1 MTRYLLTAVAAV
13 SVLAG
18 RGAMSPSLLWDAGP
32 PPSAARTPLPQPG
45 LQDSLPQGIEGM
57 VYRAG
62 GNHMPDPHHPPGP
75 PVGVFST
82 VYIFELT
89 NISQVI
95 RQGSS
100 PYYTSIGTRFVKKA
114 DTDARGHFRVGLPP
128 GTYSPFTRKGE
139 LFYASRMDDKNN
151 IAPVKV
157 LQGKMAP
164 VECRVESDHKAV
176 Y

>member
-1 MTRYLLTAVAAV
+1 MKDRMIRYLFTAAAAL

-18 RGAMSPSLLWDAGP
+18 RGAVPV
-32 PPSAARTPLPQPG
+32 R
-45 LQDSLPQGIEGM
+45 QDSLPQGIEGT
-57 VYRAG
+57 VYRVG
-62 GNHMPDPHHPPGP
+62 GNHMPDPHHPAGP
-75 PVGVFST
+75 PAGVRST

-89 NISQVI
+89 NIGQVI

-100 PYYTSIGTRFVKKA
+100 PYYTSIGTRFVKQTE
-114 DTDARGHFRVGLPP
+114 TDDRGHFRVGLPP
-128 GTYSPFTRKGE
+128 GNYSLFTKKGN

-157 LQGKMAP
+157 LPGKMTP